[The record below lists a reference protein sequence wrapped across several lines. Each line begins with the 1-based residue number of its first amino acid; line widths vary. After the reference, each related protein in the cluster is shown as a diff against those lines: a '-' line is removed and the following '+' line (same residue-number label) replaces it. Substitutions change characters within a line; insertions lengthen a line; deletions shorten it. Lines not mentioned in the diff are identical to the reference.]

1 MPSLD
6 SGTQFRCHQGPGDS
20 LGKVRVQGPLGGSC
34 KSVGIDFLPHG
45 MWKSQV
51 PPLTH
56 YLSL

>member
-6 SGTQFRCHQGPGDS
+6 SETQFRCYQGPGDS
-20 LGKVRVQGPLGGSC
+20 LGRVAMKEPLGCSC
-34 KSVGIDFLPHG
+34 KRLDIDFSPLG